1 MQLQTSK
8 PSAEEQALRQR
19 IHELESHTKEAL
31 TSNKSQLQADLEA
44 GKKLPQNESVEK
56 ADLLAKVSKLDTTV
70 ENMKIEMA
78 EAIKCR
84 AGLASKVA
92 TQEQQAQVYI
102 QSIAMLQ
109 AQLHE
114 RDSVIHAKE
123 KQLYIAESGVMA
135 MLQEKA
141 DYQAEQGR
149 MSTYCANLDA
159 ENKQCKERLE
169 GLGEQL
175 TEREF
180 QLAASK
186 MELELYEDASRRE
199 EEKLRDELDEKHRRE
214 LRTFEQ
220 DRHARFQEYT
230 AIKKKAQK
238 DIELLGQESNLRA
251 ELERKLQQERD
262 TSNALRKKISQ
273 SRNTEDRMDETGDNT
288 WVQRAS
294 EAELMLRTRDVEI
307 KTLQHKVMVLE
318 RDISGKPI
326 VPPPQPRAIQPLRIT
341 SVPITSAAPASSPIA
356 SNATPSAA
364 AKGLDFA
371 HLDEARVRREVSSYV
386 QTASESVT
394 RWNKACFAGSVGAD
408 KVVKNFATMLANW
421 DYLQED
427 IIRDEKLLRV
437 VKNVVGLEGR
447 WTTAPTL
454 VEIMG
459 GKEPARD
466 RMVKIAKRVLA
477 RIEGT
482 GEDDGSKGVKRMR

>member
-8 PSAEEQALRQR
+8 PSADEQTLRQC
-19 IHELESHTKEAL
+19 IHEPESHAKEAL

-44 GKKLPQNESVEK
+44 GKKLPQSESVEK
-56 ADLLAKVSKLDTTV
+56 ADLLTKVSKLERTV
-70 ENMKIEMA
+70 ENMKIEIA
-78 EAIKCR
+78 QAIKCR
-84 AGLASKVA
+84 ADSESKVA
-92 TQEQQAQVYI
+92 TQEQQAQLYI

-109 AQLHE
+109 AQLQE

-123 KQLYIAESGVMA
+123 KQLSTAESGVMA

-159 ENKQCKERLE
+159 ENRQCKERLE

-180 QLAASK
+180 ELEASK
-186 MELELYEDASRRE
+186 MELELSEDASRKE
-199 EEKLRDELDEKHRRE
+199 EEKLRDELDRNYRGE
-214 LRTFEQ
+214 LNMLRQ
-220 DRHARFQEYT
+220 DHHARFVEYT

-238 DIELLGQESNLRA
+238 DIELLGQEFNLRV

-262 TSNALRKKISQ
+262 TSSALRKKISQ

-294 EAELMLRTRDVEI
+294 EAELMLQNRDVQI
-307 KTLQHKVMVLE
+307 KNLQHKVMVLE
-318 RDISGKPI
+318 RDISGKAIEPL
-326 VPPPQPRAIQPLRIT
+326 PQPRAIQPLRIT
-341 SVPITSAAPASSPIA
+341 SAPRTSESPASSPIA

-371 HLDEARVRREVSSYV
+371 HLDEAKVRREVSSYV
-386 QTASESVT
+386 QTALDSVT
-394 RWNKACFAGSVGAD
+394 RWNKACFAGSVGAE
-408 KVVKNFATMLANW
+408 KVVKNFATMLSNW
-421 DYLQED
+421 EYLQED
-427 IIRDEKLLRV
+427 MIRDEKLLRA

-447 WTTAPTL
+447 WTTAPTA

-466 RMVKIAKRVLA
+466 RMVKVAKRVLA

-482 GEDDGSKGVKRMR
+482 GEEDGSKGVKRMR